1 MSDGASARGASEP
14 ASNPPADSL
23 PTPVHL
29 LYRIGVLT
37 ALAAFVSIFA
47 ISAGDIELGP
57 FEPMIIGILVAS
69 SVSAFVPAL
78 VAHAIVGAIRS
89 RRT

>member
-1 MSDGASARGASEP
+1 MSDGAITRSSADVVPETAV
-14 ASNPPADSL
+14 DSV

-29 LYRIGVLT
+29 LYMIGLLT
-37 ALAAFVSIFA
+37 ALAAFISIFA

-57 FEPMIIGILVAS
+57 LEPVIIGILVAS
-69 SVSAFVPAL
+69 FVSAFVPAL

-89 RRT
+89 RRP